1 VTPAFEGILKRLL
14 AKSPD
19 DRPSS
24 AAEVADVLRSLETP
38 GANSSHWIAP
48 PAPMR
53 APSRA
58 RRRAAL
64 LAAGIAGTLILA
76 GILMVWWLRRG
87 SASAGAGTEAAA
99 PEILLGM
106 SAAFSGPSRELAR
119 DVQHGILTSFDLVN
133 EAGGING
140 RRIRLVTLDDGYEP
154 ERALANMHELFEKHQ
169 VLATVGNV
177 GTPTAQKVLPYV
189 FEQNRLLFGAFTG
202 AKLLRRQ
209 PPDRLVF
216 NYRASYEEE
225 TAALVKYLLDVR
237 KIPADVLAVFAQQ
250 DSFGDAGYEGFARM
264 LRQRRLDP
272 DKALR
277 VGYARNSLDVAAA
290 ADRVLAQPGIRAVVM
305 VSLYQ
310 PAARFI
316 QRVKATRPDIVFCN
330 ISMVGG
336 EELVEELREL
346 SGGTALAAGVIVTQ
360 VVPPVDS
367 NSASVT
373 RYRELLKK
381 YFPAER
387 PSSASL
393 EGFVAANLL
402 VEGLRRAGPA
412 LTTDGLVAAL
422 ESIKDLDL
430 GIGTPLGFAPSEHQ
444 ASHKVWGSEIDANG
458 ALKEVDLE

>member
-1 VTPAFEGILKRLL
+1 MV
-14 AKSPD
+14 
-19 DRPSS
+19 
-24 AAEVADVLRSLETP
+24 AA
-38 GANSSHWIAP
+38 
-48 PAPMR
+48 
-53 APSRA
+53 A
-58 RRRAAL
+58 RRSVSRRGNGHG
-64 LAAGIAGTLILA
+64 AAGDPPGHECRVFGAVARAG
-76 GILMVWWLRRG
+76 
-87 SASAGAGTEAAA
+87 
-99 PEILLGM
+99 
-106 SAAFSGPSRELAR
+106 R
-119 DVQHGILTSFDLVN
+119 DVQHGIQTSFELVN
-133 EAGGING
+133 EGGGING

-154 ERALANMHELFEKHQ
+154 ERALANMHELFEKYR
-169 VLATVGNV
+169 VLATVGNI

-189 FEQNRLLFGAFTG
+189 FEQNRLFFGAFSG

-216 NYRASYEEE
+216 NYRASYDEE

-237 KIPADVLAVFAQQ
+237 KLPVDGMAVFAQQ
-250 DSFGDAGYEGFARM
+250 DSYGDAGYEGFARM

-330 ISMVGG
+330 ISTVGS
-336 EELVEELREL
+336 EELVEGLREL
-346 SGGTALAAGVIVTQ
+346 SGGTALAGDVVVTQ

-367 NSASVT
+367 NSVAVT

-393 EGFVAANLL
+393 EGFVVANLL

-444 ASHKVWGSEIDANG
+444 ASHKVWGSEIDGNG
-458 ALKEVDLE
+458 AMKEVDLD